1 MQWFALDGEQAGRS
15 AGRGT
20 ILPCAMASS
29 LKTSAQWYSV
39 RHHCLTLMYRES
51 GTVLDITSGTVLDI
65 TSGTVLDITSGTVLD
80 ITSGTV
86 LDVTSG
92 TVLDITSL
100 GRLVR
105 QPKPCTY
112 GRCGTSSQ
120 T

>member
-20 ILPCAMASS
+20 IPPCAMASS

-39 RHHCLTLMYRES
+39 RHRCLTLMYRES
-51 GTVLDITSGTVLDI
+51 GTVLDITSGAVLDI
-65 TSGTVLDITSGTVLD
+65 
-80 ITSGTV
+80 
-86 LDVTSG
+86 TSG